1 SANNQVFVPSKV
13 IDDGLFS
20 NTTDATD
27 VTCRRRPYEGCD
39 NANAAFTVPP
49 VLCGTPAP
57 GRHRKRHPAMLRLR
71 FLVCC
76 AGHPHPVG
84 TASATR
90 PCCAYGSSK
99 ITLTALPSLIRSG
112 WIGDTHR
119 SAANTSDTVP
129 YSPTSLS
136 VTHVGGIRALS
147 PDRAAAMASAGRCQS
162 ERSASVVAP
171 SA

>member
-71 FLVCC
+71 FLLCS

-90 PCCAYGSSK
+90 PCCAYGSSC
-99 ITLTALPSLIRSG
+99 AVR
-112 WIGDTHR
+112 DTRTR
-119 SAANTSDTVP
+119 SAPQAPPGHAALTVP
-129 YSPTSLS
+129 P
-136 VTHVGGIRALS
+136 
-147 PDRAAAMASAGRCQS
+147 
-162 ERSASVVAP
+162 
-171 SA
+171 